1 MTLHY
6 LEERGLTQAFF
17 SIWFE
22 NIEKFKR
29 VHDKKLVIVALC
41 SLLELPFEQLPPT
54 LQGGWTQ
61 VLDGIL
67 TVFKSLPKAEENR
80 ENLEK
85 SYEEDDSDDSD
96 ELESLDKAY
105 GEDDSV

>member
-1 MTLHY
+1 MTLHD
-6 LEERGLTQAFF
+6 LEKRGLTQAFF

-67 TVFKSLPKAEENR
+67 T
-80 ENLEK
+80 
-85 SYEEDDSDDSD
+85 
-96 ELESLDKAY
+96 SLDKAY
-105 GEDDSV
+105 GEDDSVGNEVLFESPLDKVDVYIKFHESFI